1 MLILQLFEMNAL
13 DAKFLSICIFFN
25 NSDISLPYLIT
36 LEPSLRPLSSVKS
49 LPVKDLSCS
58 FQTSS
63 SFSTSPTVVRSIT
76 DDDVDV
82 HKDVE
87 IEMNLPSLIPTERCI
102 RRAEALRRELH
113 MAGSLDCVTQLGRQL
128 FCLDVLT

>member
-1 MLILQLFEMNAL
+1 MNAS
-13 DAKFLSICIFFN
+13 DAEFQSICISFN

-36 LEPSLRPLSSVKS
+36 LEPSLRPLSAVKS

-63 SFSTSPTVVRSIT
+63 SFSTSPTIVHSIT
-76 DDDVDV
+76 DVDVDV
-82 HKDVE
+82 HKDIE
-87 IEMNLPSLIPTERCI
+87 IEMNLASLIPSERCI